1 LLAYSAHLISTS
13 DELFLQVYKF
23 NSCAHLQDSNNKWC
37 LFAHNLIKYDAISIN
52 FSLTALLYKVRNNNT
67 STFRQ
72 SLQLAWPISL
82 QSILVTM
89 LGMSDIMMVGHLGD
103 AAVASV
109 GLGNRI
115 QFVVLIILSG
125 LAAGV
130 GVLSAQY
137 YGAGKYTRISPIVIK
152 TLIIGAALLLPVVLL
167 TFVFGDRLVGLATTD
182 PAIIDAGTQYLW
194 VTMPSLAFVL
204 VVMVFENAL
213 RGFSQVRLSMAL
225 GSIAISINIALNYW
239 LINGGLGVD
248 ALGVLGA
255 AWATFIARSI
265 HALMIVFC
273 LAKSKHI
280 VFPTCIAG
288 NDFYDKEQWRHLIK
302 LVWPMM
308 VSFGVWS
315 LGTFVYQLIYGRI
328 GTQELAV
335 MSLMA
340 PLEGLLVAFFFGFA
354 SACSIMVGQQLG
366 RDAFSSAWSLAR
378 GFAISAPIVTFFLGL
393 LMLSLES
400 LMFMPYSNL
409 DQSTLAVAHDI
420 FLLIT
425 FGTCIKVFNMTASMG
440 ILRAGGD
447 NKHCMLIDFS
457 GMWVIGI
464 PLTFAA
470 AFYFALPIYWVVL
483 ITYSEEIVKS
493 VLFVYRM
500 KTKHWLR
507 NLTLHSVPP
516 ELI

>member
-1 LLAYSAHLISTS
+1 MLNNHSST
-13 DELFLQVYKF
+13 L
-23 NSCAHLQDSNNKWC
+23 
-37 LFAHNLIKYDAISIN
+37 
-52 FSLTALLYKVRNNNT
+52 
-67 STFRQ
+67 RQ
-72 SLQLAWPISL
+72 SLKLAWPISL
-82 QSILVTM
+82 QSVLVTM

-103 AAVASV
+103 TAIASV

-125 LAAGV
+125 LATGV

-137 YGAGKYTRISPIVIK
+137 FGAGKKGRISPVMIK
-152 TLIIGAALLLPVVLL
+152 TLAIGAGVLLPVVLL
-167 TFVFGDRLVGLATTD
+167 TFAFGDLIVGLGTTD
-182 PAIIDAGTQYLW
+182 QVIINTGKAYLW
-194 VTMPSLAFVL
+194 VTMPSLAFVV

-213 RGFSQVRLSMAL
+213 RGLGQVKFSMML
-225 GSIAISINIALNYW
+225 GMIAIVINIALNFW
-239 LINGGLGVD
+239 LINGGLGID
-248 ALGVLGA
+248 ALGVAGA
-255 AWATFIARSI
+255 AWATFFARAI
-265 HALMIVFC
+265 HASLIVFW
-273 LAKSKHI
+273 LYKRKHV
-280 VFPTCIAG
+280 VFPTRPIG
-288 NDFYDKEQWRHLIK
+288 NEFYDKAQWTHLIK

-308 VSFGVWS
+308 LSFGVWS

-354 SACSIMVGQQLG
+354 SACSIMVGQRLG
-366 RDAFSSAWSLAR
+366 QNAFISAWSVAR

-393 LMLSLES
+393 VMWSLEF
-400 LMFMPYSNL
+400 LVFMPYDNL
-409 DQSTLAVAHDI
+409 DQDTLAVAHDI
-420 FLLIT
+420 FMIIT

-447 NKHCMLIDFS
+447 NKHCLLIDFS

-483 ITYSEEIVKS
+483 ITYSEEVVKS
-493 VLFVYRM
+493 VLFVYRL
-500 KTKHWLR
+500 KAKYWLR
-507 NLTLHSVPP
+507 NLTVDMPSATSAP
-516 ELI
+516 

>member
-1 LLAYSAHLISTS
+1 M
-13 DELFLQVYKF
+13 Q
-23 NSCAHLQDSNNKWC
+23 
-37 LFAHNLIKYDAISIN
+37 
-52 FSLTALLYKVRNNNT
+52 NNT
-67 STFRQ
+67 SVLNQ
-72 SLQLAWPISL
+72 SFKLAWPISL

-109 GLGNRI
+109 GIGNRI

-137 YGAGKYTRISPIVIK
+137 YGAGKTKQISPIVIK
-152 TLIIGAALLLPVVLL
+152 TLALGAVVLIPILLLS
-167 TFVFGDRLVGLATTD
+167 FAFGGHVVGLATTD
-182 PAIIDAGTQYLW
+182 PEIIQTGTDYLL
-194 VTMPSLAFVL
+194 VTMPSLTFIV

-213 RGFSQVRLSMAL
+213 RGFGQVRLPMAL
-225 GSIAISINIALNYW
+225 GMTAIFINILLNYW
-239 LINGGLGVD
+239 LINGGLGIE
-248 ALGVLGA
+248 AMGVLGA
-255 AWATFIARSI
+255 AWATVIARGI
-265 HALMIVFC
+265 HALLIVFC
-273 LAKSKHI
+273 LYKTKHEA
-280 VFPTCIAG
+280 FPTPNID
-288 NDFYDKEQWRHLIK
+288 NQFYNKGQWIQLVR

-315 LGTFVYQLIYGRI
+315 LGTFAYQLIYGRI

-340 PLEGLLVAFFFGFA
+340 PLEGLLVSFFFGFA
-354 SACSIMVGQQLG
+354 SACSIMVGQRLG
-366 RDAFSSAWSLAR
+366 QNAFGSAWSIAR
-378 GFAISAPIVTFFLGL
+378 GFVISAPIVTFFLGL

-400 LMFMPYSNL
+400 LVFMPYTELNQ
-409 DQSTLAVAHDI
+409 DTLTVAHDI

-447 NKHCMLIDFS
+447 NKYCMLIDFS

-464 PLTFAA
+464 PLTFVA
-470 AFYFALPIYWVVL
+470 AFYFALPLYWVVL
-483 ITYSEEIVKS
+483 ITYSEEITKS

-500 KTKHWLR
+500 RSKHWLR
-507 NLTLHSVPP
+507 NLTVHSPSGA
-516 ELI
+516 IDFAK

>member
-1 LLAYSAHLISTS
+1 MQI
-13 DELFLQVYKF
+13 
-23 NSCAHLQDSNNKWC
+23 
-37 LFAHNLIKYDAISIN
+37 
-52 FSLTALLYKVRNNNT
+52 NNT

-72 SLQLAWPISL
+72 SLKLAWPISL
-82 QSILVTM
+82 QTILVTM

-137 YGAGKYTRISPIVIK
+137 YGADKTARISPVIVK
-152 TLIIGAALLLPVVLL
+152 ALIIGSGLILPVVLL
-167 TFVFGDRLVGLATTD
+167 TFAFGDLIVGLATTD
-182 PAIIDAGTQYLW
+182 PVIIDIAKQYLW

-225 GSIAISINIALNYW
+225 GSIAIIINIALNYW
-239 LINGGLGVD
+239 LINGGLGID
-248 ALGVLGA
+248 ALGVIGA
-255 AWATFIARSI
+255 AWATFIARAL
-265 HALMIVFC
+265 HALMIVTC
-273 LAKSKHI
+273 LAKSRHI
-280 VFPTCIAG
+280 AFPTCII
-288 NDFYDKEQWRHLIK
+288 DRHFYNKSQWVHLTK

-354 SACSIMVGQQLG
+354 SACSIMVGQRLG
-366 RDAFSSAWSLAR
+366 QDAFAAAWSVAR
-378 GFAISAPIVTFFLGL
+378 GFVISAPIVTFLLGL
-393 LMLSLES
+393 IMLSLES
-400 LMFMPYSNL
+400 LVFMPYASL
-409 DQSTLAVAHDI
+409 DDDTLRVAHSI
-420 FLLIT
+420 FMLIT

-447 NKHCMLIDFS
+447 NKHCMLIDLT

-470 AFYFALPIYWVVL
+470 AFYFNLPIYWVVL

-493 VLFVYRM
+493 VLFIYRM
-500 KTKHWLR
+500 KAKHWLR
-507 NLTLHSVPP
+507 NLTEHSPSSESAITNEDVRP
-516 ELI
+516 IGG

>member
-1 LLAYSAHLISTS
+1 ML
-13 DELFLQVYKF
+13 
-23 NSCAHLQDSNNKWC
+23 
-37 LFAHNLIKYDAISIN
+37 
-52 FSLTALLYKVRNNNT
+52 NNNT
-67 STFRQ
+67 STLRQ
-72 SLQLAWPISL
+72 SLKLAWPISL

-103 AAVASV
+103 TAVASV

-125 LAAGV
+125 LATGV

-137 YGAGKYTRISPIVIK
+137 FGAGKNARISPVIIK
-152 TLIIGAALLLPVVLL
+152 TLAIGAGALLPVVLL
-167 TFVFGDRLVGLATTD
+167 TLAFGDLIVGLGTTD
-182 PAIIDAGTQYLW
+182 QVIIDTGKAYLW
-194 VTMPSLAFVL
+194 ITMPSLAFVV

-213 RGFSQVRLSMAL
+213 RGLGQVKFSMAL
-225 GSIAISINIALNYW
+225 GMIAIVINIALNYW

-248 ALGVLGA
+248 SMGVAGA
-255 AWATFIARSI
+255 AWATFIARGI
-265 HALMIVFC
+265 HAALIVFW
-273 LAKSKHI
+273 LYKRKHV
-280 VFPTCIAG
+280 VFPTRPIG
-288 NDFYDKEQWRHLIK
+288 NEFYDKGQWVHLIK

-308 VSFGVWS
+308 LSFGVWS

-354 SACSIMVGQQLG
+354 SACSIMVGQRLG
-366 RDAFSSAWSLAR
+366 QDAFSSAWSVAR

-393 LMLSLES
+393 LMWSLES
-400 LMFMPYSNL
+400 LVFMPYDNL
-409 DQSTLAVAHDI
+409 DEDTLAVAHDI
-420 FLLIT
+420 FMLIT

-447 NKHCMLIDFS
+447 NKHCLLIDFS
-457 GMWVIGI
+457 GMWIIGI

-470 AFYFALPIYWVVL
+470 AFYFGLPIYWVVL
-483 ITYSEEIVKS
+483 ITYSEEVVKS
-493 VLFVYRM
+493 VLFVYRP
-500 KTKHWLR
+500 KAKYWLR
-507 NLTLHSVPP
+507 NLTVDIPTATYNQSN
-516 ELI
+516 

>member
-1 LLAYSAHLISTS
+1 ML
-13 DELFLQVYKF
+13 
-23 NSCAHLQDSNNKWC
+23 NNKP
-37 LFAHNLIKYDAISIN
+37 
-52 FSLTALLYKVRNNNT
+52 
-67 STFRQ
+67 STLKQ
-72 SLQLAWPISL
+72 SLKLAWPISL

-137 YGAGKYTRISPIVIK
+137 YGAGKNGRISSVIIK
-152 TLIIGAALLLPVVLL
+152 TLAIGAGLLLPVVLL
-167 TFVFGDRLVGLATTD
+167 TFAFGDVIVGLGTID
-182 PAIIDAGTQYLW
+182 SSIINTGKEYLW
-194 VTMPSLAFVL
+194 VTMPSLAFVV

-213 RGFSQVRLSMAL
+213 RGLGQVKFSMAL
-225 GSIAISINIALNYW
+225 GIIAIVINIALNYW

-248 ALGVLGA
+248 AMGVAGA
-255 AWATFIARSI
+255 AWATFIARGI
-265 HALMIVFC
+265 HASLIVFW
-273 LAKSKHI
+273 LNKRKHV
-280 VFPTCIAG
+280 VFPTWPLG
-288 NDFYDKEQWRHLIK
+288 NEFYDKAQWLYLIK

-354 SACSIMVGQQLG
+354 SACSIVVGQRLG
-366 RDAFSSAWSLAR
+366 QDAFTSAWSVAR
-378 GFAISAPIVTFFLGL
+378 GFAISAPIVTFSLGL
-393 LMLSLES
+393 VMLSLES
-400 LMFMPYSNL
+400 FVFMPYANL
-409 DQSTLAVAHDI
+409 DQDTLAVAHDI
-420 FLLIT
+420 FMLIT

-447 NKHCMLIDFS
+447 NKHCLLIDFS
-457 GMWVIGI
+457 GMWIIGI

-470 AFYFALPIYWVVL
+470 AFYFALPLYWVVL

-493 VLFVYRM
+493 VLFVSRLKAKY
-500 KTKHWLR
+500 WLR
-507 NLTLHSVPP
+507 NLAADTPSAASQSN
-516 ELI
+516 

>member
-1 LLAYSAHLISTS
+1 MPKRSPSA
-13 DELFLQVYKF
+13 FK
-23 NSCAHLQDSNNKWC
+23 
-37 LFAHNLIKYDAISIN
+37 
-52 FSLTALLYKVRNNNT
+52 
-67 STFRQ
+67 Q
-72 SLQLAWPISL
+72 SLKLAWPISL

-137 YGAGKYTRISPIVIK
+137 YGAGKSERISPIIIK
-152 TLIIGAALLLPVVLL
+152 TLTIGAGVLFPIVL
-167 TFVFGDRLVGLATTD
+167 FTFAFGDFIVGLGTTD
-182 PAIIDAGTQYLW
+182 PVIITTGAQYLW
-194 VTMPSLAFVL
+194 VTMPSLAFVV

-225 GSIAISINIALNYW
+225 GIVAIIINILLNYW
-239 LINGGLGVD
+239 LINGGLGID
-248 ALGVLGA
+248 AMGVLGA
-255 AWATFIARSI
+255 AWATFIARAI
-265 HALMIVFC
+265 HAFMILTC
-273 LAKSKHI
+273 LAKIRHA
-280 VFPTCIAG
+280 VFPSQIKGMQFFNKA
-288 NDFYDKEQWRHLIK
+288 QWAYLIK

-315 LGTFVYQLIYGRI
+315 LGTFVYQLIFGRI

-340 PLEGLLVAFFFGFA
+340 PLEGLLISFFFGFA
-354 SACSIMVGQQLG
+354 SACSIMVGQRLG
-366 RDAFSSAWSLAR
+366 KDAFVEAWSVAR
-378 GFAISAPIVTFFLGL
+378 GFAVSAPIVTLLLGG
-393 LMLSLES
+393 LMLSLQS
-400 LMFMPYSNL
+400 VVFMPYTNL
-409 DQSTLAVAHDI
+409 NQDTLTVAHDI

-425 FGTCIKVFNMTASMG
+425 CGTCIKVFNMTASMG

-447 NKHCMLIDFS
+447 NKYCMLIDIS
-457 GMWVIGI
+457 GMWIIGI

-470 AFYFALPIYWVVL
+470 AFYFDLALYWVVL
-483 ITYSEEIVKS
+483 ITYSEEVTKA

-500 KTKHWLR
+500 KAKYWLR
-507 NLTLHSVPP
+507 NLTEHSSSNELHESSR
-516 ELI
+516 

>member
-1 LLAYSAHLISTS
+1 VFQRRLKQIIM
-13 DELFLQVYKF
+13 Q
-23 NSCAHLQDSNNKWC
+23 
-37 LFAHNLIKYDAISIN
+37 IN
-52 FSLTALLYKVRNNNT
+52 VPLTAMLYKLRNNNT

-72 SLQLAWPISL
+72 SVKLAWPISL

-125 LAAGV
+125 LATGV

-137 YGAGKYTRISPIVIK
+137 YGAGKLTRVSPVIIK
-152 TLIIGAALLLPVVLL
+152 VLIIGTGLLLPVVLL
-167 TFVFGDRLVGLATTD
+167 TFFFGDVIVGLGTTD
-182 PAIIDAGTQYLW
+182 PAIINTGKQYLW

-204 VVMVFENAL
+204 IVMVFENAL

-225 GSIAISINIALNYW
+225 GSIAIIINIALNYW

-255 AWATFIARSI
+255 AWATFIARAI
-265 HALMIVFC
+265 HAVMIVFF

-280 VFPTCIAG
+280 VFPTGLTG
-288 NDFYDKEQWRHLIK
+288 NDFYDIKQWSHLIK
-302 LVWPMM
+302 LVWPLM

-354 SACSIMVGQQLG
+354 SACSIMIGQ
-366 RDAFSSAWSLAR
+366 R
-378 GFAISAPIVTFFLGL
+378 LGL
-393 LMLSLES
+393 
-400 LMFMPYSNL
+400 
-409 DQSTLAVAHDI
+409 
-420 FLLIT
+420 
-425 FGTCIKVFNMTASMG
+425 
-440 ILRAGGD
+440 
-447 NKHCMLIDFS
+447 
-457 GMWVIGI
+457 
-464 PLTFAA
+464 
-470 AFYFALPIYWVVL
+470 
-483 ITYSEEIVKS
+483 
-493 VLFVYRM
+493 
-500 KTKHWLR
+500 
-507 NLTLHSVPP
+507 
-516 ELI
+516 

>member
-1 LLAYSAHLISTS
+1 MQKN
-13 DELFLQVYKF
+13 DR
-23 NSCAHLQDSNNKWC
+23 
-37 LFAHNLIKYDAISIN
+37 SI
-52 FSLTALLYKVRNNNT
+52 L
-67 STFRQ
+67 RQ
-72 SLQLAWPISL
+72 SFKLAWPISL

-109 GLGNRI
+109 GMGNRI

-137 YGAGKYTRISPIVIK
+137 YGAGKTKQISPVVVK
-152 TLIIGAALLLPVVLL
+152 TMVLGAVVLLPVLL
-167 TFVFGDRLVGLATTD
+167 LSFAFGDLVVGLGTTD
-182 PAIIDAGTQYLW
+182 PEIIQTGTEYLW
-194 VTMPSLAFVL
+194 VTMPSLAFIV
-204 VVMVFENAL
+204 VVMVFESAL
-213 RGFSQVRLSMAL
+213 RGFGQVTLPMIL
-225 GSIAISINIALNYW
+225 GMIAIFINIGLNYW
-239 LINGGLGVD
+239 LINGGLGID

-255 AWATFIARSI
+255 AWATFIARAI
-265 HALMIVFC
+265 HALLIVFC
-273 LAKSKHI
+273 LYRAKHT
-280 VFPTCIAG
+280 VFPRY
-288 NDFYDKEQWRHLIK
+288 NENNQFYDKDQWIHLVR

-315 LGTFVYQLIYGRI
+315 LGTFAYQLIYGRI

-340 PLEGLLVAFFFGFA
+340 PLEGLLVSFFFGFA
-354 SACSIMVGQQLG
+354 SACSIMVGQRLG
-366 RDAFSSAWSLAR
+366 QNAFSSAWSVAR

-400 LMFMPYSNL
+400 LVFMPYTELNQ
-409 DQSTLAVAHDI
+409 DTLAVAHNI

-447 NKHCMLIDFS
+447 NKYCMLIDFS

-470 AFYFALPIYWVVL
+470 AFYFALPLYWVVL
-483 ITYSEEIVKS
+483 LTYSEEVTKS
-493 VLFVYRM
+493 VLFVYRLRA
-500 KTKHWLR
+500 KYWLR
-507 NLTLHSVPP
+507 NLTVNTPSATP
-516 ELI
+516 ELIQ

>member
-1 LLAYSAHLISTS
+1 MLNNSTS
-13 DELFLQVYKF
+13 TLK
-23 NSCAHLQDSNNKWC
+23 
-37 LFAHNLIKYDAISIN
+37 
-52 FSLTALLYKVRNNNT
+52 
-67 STFRQ
+67 Q
-72 SLQLAWPISL
+72 SLKLAWPISL

-103 AAVASV
+103 TAVASV

-130 GVLSAQY
+130 GVLAAQY
-137 YGAGKYTRISPIVIK
+137 FGAGKNGRISPIIIK
-152 TLIIGAALLLPVVLL
+152 TLAIGAGVLVPVVLL
-167 TFVFGDRLVGLATTD
+167 TFAFGDLIVGLGTTD
-182 PAIIDAGTQYLW
+182 PVIINTGKEYLW
-194 VTMPSLAFVL
+194 VTMPSLAFVV

-213 RGFSQVRLSMAL
+213 RGLGQVKFSMAL
-225 GSIAISINIALNYW
+225 GMIAIVINIVLNYW
-239 LINGGLGVD
+239 LINGGLGID
-248 ALGVLGA
+248 ALGVAGA
-255 AWATFIARSI
+255 AWATFIARGS
-265 HALMIVFC
+265 HALLIVFW
-273 LAKSKHI
+273 LAKSKHV
-280 VFPTCIAG
+280 VFPTRPMS
-288 NDFYDKEQWRHLIK
+288 NEFYDKAQWVHLIK

-308 VSFGVWS
+308 VSVGVWS

-354 SACSIMVGQQLG
+354 SACSIMVGQRLG
-366 RDAFSSAWSLAR
+366 QDAFSSAWSVAR

-393 LMLSLES
+393 FMLSLES
-400 LMFMPYSNL
+400 LVFMPYDNL
-409 DQSTLAVAHDI
+409 DKDTLDVAHDI
-420 FLLIT
+420 FMLIT

-447 NKHCMLIDFS
+447 NKHCLLIDFS

-470 AFYFALPIYWVVL
+470 AFYFALPVYWVVL
-483 ITYSEEIVKS
+483 ITYSEEVVKS
-493 VLFVYRM
+493 VLFVYRL
-500 KTKHWLR
+500 KAKYWLR
-507 NLTLHSVPP
+507 NLAVDMPSATSAASN
-516 ELI
+516 